1 MEQILQS
8 FFDIP
13 FAAPILYGLVIWWP
27 FKVYLRRV
35 FAPENRFDFKQ
46 KRALLFVEMT
56 LFILIVSIPVF
67 ILPIIFLVLF
77 FYGMGYL
84 AMHVFGMC

>member
-35 FAPENRFDFKQ
+35 FAKKGKFSVRQEKILVLVDF
-46 KRALLFVEMT
+46 LLF
-56 LFILIVSIPVF
+56 LLLILILAFIWPV
-67 ILPIIFLVLF
+67 
-77 FYGMGYL
+77 
-84 AMHVFGMC
+84 